1 MESQPLRLSGIGQLF
16 TEFLPDARVPR
27 VEVIYPQPHR
37 AVKVPTMLDCVGSLP
52 SMTKCVLP
60 VQQGDHNNL
69 DFFDTFFDK
78 DETGDNQTD
87 FFCGSPPLRTTNPI
101 VWDAFFTKENI
112 GFSPTT
118 IHESRTQARVEQSP
132 QSCSSSFD
140 KKPGTSSVS
149 GLVVPA
155 LS

>member
-87 FFCGSPPLRTTNPI
+87 FFCGSPPLRTTNPV

-132 QSCSSSFD
+132 RSCSSSFD

-149 GLVVPA
+149 GLVVSA
-155 LS
+155 L